1 MHLISWARHRGSKH
15 QLPTLN
21 SMDIVDQTEIVK
33 ARKSAEN
40 RGRTKK
46 ERNGKKMFQGCENVW
61 VCVCVKQKVQPDS
74 GSPLKRSS
82 KESG

>member
-1 MHLISWARHRGSKH
+1 MHLISWTRHRGSKH

-40 RGRTKK
+40 CGRTKNRAK
-46 ERNGKKMFQGCENVW
+46 REENLPRLRECP
-61 VCVCVKQKVQPDS
+61 CVCV
-74 GSPLKRSS
+74 
-82 KESG
+82 